1 MRDVAA
7 QRATGTSRRPVSG
20 LLLATIVGLIGRQLS
35 VIGIPW
41 FVLSTTGSAGD
52 AGLVG
57 FAVFLPG
64 FLVGIF
70 GGALVDR
77 LGYRRVSVAAD
88 LVCAVSTMLI
98 PVLYLTVGLA
108 FWQLLVLVFFSSLLD
123 IPALTARR
131 SMVPELADLAGVPVE
146 RVNALFESLQN
157 LALLLGM
164 PLAGVLVAWLGAQ
177 NVLWLDAAASAA
189 SALIVLAM
197 VPHGLF
203 ARTVSATGNYL
214 GEVLAGLRFI
224 RRDPLLWP
232 MAIVLALSNAVSVGT
247 LAVALPVYAMDRFG
261 SAASLGVLLA
271 AVGAGAFIG
280 ASIYGAVAGRVSR
293 RLLWSLA
300 YMLMPLEVWVFLV
313 SPGIALL
320 MAAFVVAG
328 LVAGP
333 LNPLMVT
340 VRHERSPLELRG
352 RVFST
357 YSAIAM
363 AAQPVGVLVAGQLID
378 GIGFV
383 PSMLAMAITTQLVGV
398 VALMLPAFR
407 LLDARPL
414 VVPGPALA
422 ANPGVTR

>member
-1 MRDVAA
+1 MSDR
-7 QRATGTSRRPVSG
+7 SRRPLGG
-20 LLLATIVGLIGRQLS
+20 LFLATIVGLIGRQLS
-35 VIGIPW
+35 VVGIPW
-41 FVLSTTGSAGD
+41 FVLITTGSAGK

-64 FLVGIF
+64 LLVGIF
-70 GGALVDR
+70 GGVFVDR
-77 LGYRRVSVAAD
+77 LGYRRVSVISD
-88 LVCAVSTMLI
+88 LVCASATVLI
-98 PVLYLTVGLA
+98 PALYLTVGLE

-123 IPALTARR
+123 VPALTARR
-131 SMVPELADLAGVPVE
+131 SMIPELSGLAGVPVE

-164 PLAGVLVAWLGAQ
+164 PLAGVLVAWLGAE

-197 VPHGLF
+197 VPDALF
-203 ARTVSATGNYL
+203 ARAVSATGNYL

-232 MAIVLALSNAVSVGT
+232 MAIVLALSNAVSVGVQ
-247 LAVALPVYAMDRFG
+247 AVVLPVYVMDEFG
-261 SAASLGVLLA
+261 SAASLGVILA
-271 AVGAGAFIG
+271 ALGAGAFAG

-293 RLLWSLA
+293 RLLWALA
-300 YMLMPLEVWVFLV
+300 YMVMPLEVWVFLV
-313 SPGIALL
+313 SPGIALI

-340 VRHERSPLELRG
+340 VRHERSPAALRG

-378 GIGFV
+378 RTGFN
-383 PSMLAMAITTQLVGV
+383 PSVLLMAIATQAVGV
-398 VALMLPAFR
+398 AALVLPAFR
-407 LLDARPL
+407 RLDAS
-414 VVPGPALA
+414 PGSASPTGA
-422 ANPGVTR
+422 APIVDAAATAPDSA

>member
-1 MRDVAA
+1 MRDRAA
-7 QRATGTSRRPVSG
+7 QPTPGTSRRPVTG

-35 VIGIPW
+35 VVGIPW
-41 FVLSTTGSAGD
+41 FVLSTTGSAAD

-64 FLVGIF
+64 LLVGIF
-70 GGALVDR
+70 GGVLVDR
-77 LGYRRVSVAAD
+77 LGYRRVSVVAD

-98 PVLYLTVGLA
+98 PALYLTVGLE

-131 SMVPELADLAGVPVE
+131 SMVPELSAHAGMPLE

-164 PLAGVLVAWLGAQ
+164 PLAGVLVAWLGAR

-197 VPHGLF
+197 VPDGLF
-203 ARTVSATGNYL
+203 VRSASAAGRYL
-214 GEVLAGLRFI
+214 DDVLAGLRFI

-232 MAIVLALSNAVSVGT
+232 MAIVLALSNAVSVGVMS
-247 LAVALPVYAMDRFG
+247 VALPVYAMDRFG

-271 AVGAGAFIG
+271 ATGAGAFVG
-280 ASIYGAVAGRVSR
+280 ASVYGAVAGRVSR
-293 RLLWSLA
+293 RLLWAVA
-300 YMLMPLEVWVFLV
+300 YMLMPLEVWVFLA

-328 LVAGP
+328 LAAGP

-340 VRHERSPLELRG
+340 VRHERSPLTLRG

-363 AAQPVGVLVAGQLID
+363 AAQPVGVLLAGQMIER
-378 GIGFV
+378 IGFT
-383 PSMLAMAITTQLVGV
+383 PSVLAMAVTTQLVGFAAV
-398 VALMLPAFR
+398 LLPAFR
-407 LLDARPL
+407 VLDARP
-414 VVPGPALA
+414 PAAPAPPLA
-422 ANPGVTR
+422 VNPVAPR